1 MSRWQWLWKQ
11 FTRRLWVRASL
22 IGALG
27 VVAAVLAAVIERY
40 IPWQLPGKIGA
51 DAVGGILDI
60 IASSMLAVTT
70 FSLSVMTSAYGSA
83 TNNVTP
89 RATKLLME
97 DRVTQ
102 NVLST
107 FIGSFLFS
115 IVGIVVLKTGAYG
128 DRGRVILF
136 LVTIGVIV
144 LIVVTLLRWIDHL
157 TRLGRVGETTN
168 RVEEAT
174 LTALKARIEQ
184 PCLGGVPLEEPLR
197 ARAAEGWA
205 VTADSIGYVLHVD
218 MEALERLAEEI
229 DCDIVLVAIPG
240 AFTFPHSALACLEQR
255 PDDEAVSEIVET
267 VRRAYSIGTERSFDQ
282 DPRFGLAV
290 LSEIGSRALSP
301 GINDSGTAIDVI
313 GRVTRLLSL
322 WAARPAPDLETLRY
336 KRVHVPPL
344 ESDDLLEDAFMLM
357 ARDGAAMIEVQL
369 RIQKALYALGAKGD
383 VDVRAAARRQAEMAM
398 ARAEAALTLAADKKR
413 LHDVRAPWQAD
424 A

>member
-1 MSRWQWLWKQ
+1 MSRWQWLWRQ
-11 FTRRLWVRASL
+11 FTRRLWFRASL

-51 DAVGGILDI
+51 DAVEGILDI

-83 TNNVTP
+83 TSNVTP

-107 FIGSFLFS
+107 FIGSFLFG
-115 IVGIVVLKTGAYG
+115 IVGIVVLKIGAYG

-136 LVTIGVIV
+136 LVTIGVII

-168 RVEEAT
+168 RVEAA
-174 LTALKARIEQ
+174 ALAALESRIEE
-184 PCLGGVPLEEPLR
+184 PYLGGLRLEEAMR
-197 ARAAEGWA
+197 ARAAKGWA
-205 VTADSIGYVLHVD
+205 VTADSIGYVQHID
-218 MEALERLAEEI
+218 MGALAGLADEI
-229 DCDIVLVAIPG
+229 GSDIVLAAIPG
-240 AFTFPHSALACLEQR
+240 AFIFPNSPLAFLEQ
-255 PDDEAVSEIVET
+255 PPEDEAANDITET
-267 VRRAYSIGTERSFDQ
+267 IRRAYSIAAERNFDQ

-290 LSEIGSRALSP
+290 MSEIGSRALSAAF
-301 GINDSGTAIDVI
+301 NDSGTAIDVI
-313 GRVTRLLSL
+313 GRMTRLLSI
-322 WAARPAPDLETLRY
+322 WAERPEPAPDAMRH
-336 KRVHVPPL
+336 KRLHVPAL

-357 ARDGAAMIEVQL
+357 ARDGAALVEVQL
-369 RIQKALYALGAKGD
+369 RIQKALYALGALGD
-383 VDVRAAARRQAEMAM
+383 AAFRAAARRQAEMAFS
-398 ARAEAALTLAADKKR
+398 RAEAALTLDADRQR
-413 LHDVRAPWQAD
+413 LRDMQTAWQAD